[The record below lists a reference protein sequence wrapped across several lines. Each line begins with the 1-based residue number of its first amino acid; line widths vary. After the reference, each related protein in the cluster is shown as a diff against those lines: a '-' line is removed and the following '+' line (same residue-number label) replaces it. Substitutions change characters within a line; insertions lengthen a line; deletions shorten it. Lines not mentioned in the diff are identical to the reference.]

1 MKNDVEDGDDEANK
15 TKKKKKKNR
24 KKKKLAGAEND
35 GQNEMDAQDGMQ
47 EIPLDSND
55 ISA

>member
-15 TKKKKKKNR
+15 TKKKKRKNR

-35 GQNEMDAQDGMQ
+35 GQNEMDAQDGM
-47 EIPLDSND
+47 
-55 ISA
+55 